1 MLANSIFSANR
12 FLAVEFGSHF
22 LYFQHMSTVLLL
34 HIAKFLCIAHFSRMR
49 IKGGRRMAVSTG
61 AYGSLLEET
70 RRLWEAPV
78 VYSRVRKIME
88 GYRRLREVTSGYKKP
103 Q

>member
-1 MLANSIFSANR
+1 
-12 FLAVEFGSHF
+12 
-22 LYFQHMSTVLLL
+22 
-34 HIAKFLCIAHFSRMR
+34 
-49 IKGGRRMAVSTG
+49 MAVSTG